1 MRLAASIFV
10 PSWLSSA
17 AAAMSTTDT
26 TTSSTGRAAS
36 PRRHLL
42 DTSGVSPK
50 SPLLTATEWM
60 TFLSTEVGE
69 EFEVGDAYATSPE
82 LAEAAWAEASR
93 FEYARAIR
101 DGAEETA
108 GPGGVR
114 LYPFL
119 ICDDG
124 GGGDDGGD
132 GEAGSASPESRAE
145 RTGYARRRRVS
156 EAVRAAAA
164 ATGIALPADGADG
177 AAAQFEVL
185 INDHDVW
192 CGYGLLNGIVAEAVE
207 VDGAVQPIIMSMKMA
222 RNTVDTLMEQVDE
235 FYNATE
241 GMEGAGG
248 VEEGNGDNEGG
259 GDPEQRFLRNLR
271 EDSEGGVAP
280 DDPVMGLPEP
290 VKNIV
295 FPSATFSLCPGAIS
309 EDVYTDLR
317 EQAVG
322 ETTDLTA
329 EMTAWLLERVGK
341 CQLHALV
348 KRYCT
353 TPVKQTLLG
362 CFAERE
368 MVDHIMCM
376 YVCFYQAYISLR

>member
-1 MRLAASIFV
+1 MRLAAAILV
-10 PSWLSSA
+10 LSSS

-36 PRRHLL
+36 PRRNLL

-50 SPLLTATEWM
+50 SPLITAAEWI

-69 EFEVGDAYATSPE
+69 EFEVGGAHATSLE
-82 LAEAAWAEASR
+82 LAEAVWAEASR

-119 ICDDG
+119 ICDG
-124 GGGDDGGD
+124 GGGGGG
-132 GEAGSASPESRAE
+132 GEAGSASESRAE

-164 ATGIALPADGADG
+164 ATDIALPVDG
-177 AAAQFEVL
+177 AAPYEVL
-185 INDHDVW
+185 INDRDVW

-207 VDGAVQPIIMSMKMA
+207 VDGVVQPIIMSMKMA
-222 RNTVDTLMEQVDE
+222 RNTVDKLMEQVEE
-235 FYNATE
+235 FYNAT
-241 GMEGAGG
+241 GRMEEAGG
-248 VEEGNGDNEGG
+248 VEEGNGDEGG
-259 GDPEQRFLRNLR
+259 GPEQRFLRNLQ

-280 DDPVMGLPEP
+280 DMGLPEP

-295 FPSATFSLCPGAIS
+295 FPSATISLCPGALS
-309 EDVYTDLR
+309 EEVYTDLR

-341 CQLHALV
+341 CH
-348 KRYCT
+348 
-353 TPVKQTLLG
+353 
-362 CFAERE
+362 
-368 MVDHIMCM
+368 CM
-376 YVCFYQAYISLR
+376 HS

>member
-1 MRLAASIFV
+1 
-10 PSWLSSA
+10 
-17 AAAMSTTDT
+17 MSTTDT
-26 TTSSTGRAAS
+26 TTSSSTGRAAS
-36 PRRHLL
+36 PRRNLL

-50 SPLLTATEWM
+50 SPLITAAEFI
-60 TFLSTEVGE
+60 TFVSTEVGE
-69 EFEVGDAYATSPE
+69 EFEVGGAHATSPE
-82 LAEAAWAEASR
+82 LAEAVWAEASR

-119 ICDDG
+119 ICDG
-124 GGGDDGGD
+124 GG
-132 GEAGSASPESRAE
+132 GEAGSASESRAE

-164 ATGIALPADGADG
+164 ATDIALPEDG
-177 AAAQFEVL
+177 AAPYEVL
-185 INDHDVW
+185 INDRGVW

-207 VDGAVQPIIMSMKMA
+207 VDGVVQPIIMSMKMA
-222 RNTVDTLMEQVDE
+222 QNTVDKLMEQVEE
-235 FYNATE
+235 FYNAT
-241 GMEGAGG
+241 GRMEEAGG
-248 VEEGNGDNEGG
+248 VEEGNGDEGG
-259 GDPEQRFLRNLR
+259 GPEQRFLRNLQ

-280 DDPVMGLPEP
+280 DAPVMGLPEP

-295 FPSATFSLCPGAIS
+295 FPSVTISLCPGALS
-309 EDVYTDLR
+309 EEVYTDLR

-341 CQLHALV
+341 CHCMHSL
-348 KRYCT
+348 KRYST
-353 TPVKQTLLG
+353 APVKQILLG
-362 CFAERE
+362 YFAERKN
-368 MVDHIMCM
+368 MDHISHV
-376 YVCFYQAYISLR
+376 YVLFSSISLR